1 MKWKAANVNSKWF
14 RPHFQHLFVWSPI
27 TLFGIALCAP
37 LALRLPRHSPR
48 AAPLYQLWFGVES
61 GHSTV
66 LKYVLPSVFNC
77 KMFVC
82 IPTECT
88 ILFITLATAK
98 QNLTFQRLLWFIVT
112 FRLLFHIFQFP
123 LQPSE
128 FFGGLVV
135 FFFFVLVS
143 FWVILLS
150 VCTYCE
156 CQKITNTKIVSSAC
170 MNKLFAPHSV
180 RRNLPHYSDADFKCT
195 QSHACTCVGISGTT
209 CHRRPSCPQPCRCLT
224 EAVWVVFL
232 YFLRITFPSS
242 SFDTP
247 RPA

>member
-1 MKWKAANVNSKWF
+1 MHNSVYNTSNCQTESNISEIAVIYRNF
-14 RPHFQHLFVWSPI
+14 SSFVSHFSISSSAQWLFWGPCCF
-27 TLFGIALCAP
+27 L
-37 LALRLPRHSPR
+37 
-48 AAPLYQLWFGVES
+48 
-61 GHSTV
+61 
-66 LKYVLPSVFNC
+66 
-77 KMFVC
+77 
-82 IPTECT
+82 
-88 ILFITLATAK
+88 
-98 QNLTFQRLLWFIVT
+98 
-112 FRLLFHIFQFP
+112 
-123 LQPSE
+123 
-128 FFGGLVV
+128 
-135 FFFFVLVS
+135 FFVLVS